1 MIDIHHH
8 CIPGVDDGPRDLPEA
23 VDLCRMALDDGVTTI
38 VATPH
43 VLRGP
48 WQNTSR
54 IELRQRLDEL
64 RDALGDSPELLLG
77 SEYYFDFE
85 MNERLQSGEGIIPLA
100 ESRYILIEF
109 AAHAVPPLVDQPLYR
124 ALLEGWQPIVAHP
137 ERNIVF
143 QKKPEL
149 LRLLVARGV
158 RMQVTAGSV
167 LGDFGPEARRAS
179 LQWLKEGLVH
189 FVASDAHNR
198 EKRPPRMR
206 EARAVI
212 SRIAGERVA
221 DALTRTNPAAVTE
234 GRQLDF
240 DPDPQAETTGAPGF
254 LTRLRKLL
262 QKP

>member
-8 CIPGVDDGPRDLPEA
+8 CIPGVDDGPRDLHEA
-23 VDLCRMALDDGVTTI
+23 VDLCRMALADGVTTI

-48 WQNTSR
+48 WQNTSLP
-54 IELRQRLDEL
+54 ELQRRLDDL
-64 RDALGDSPELLLG
+64 RDALGDSPQLLLG

-85 MNERLQSGEGIIPLA
+85 MNERLQNGDGIVPLA
-100 ESRYILIEF
+100 DSRYILIEF
-109 AAHAVPPLVDQPLYR
+109 AAHAVPPLVDQPIYR

-143 QKKPEL
+143 QKQPEL
-149 LRLLVARGV
+149 LRLLVARGA
-158 RMQVTAGSV
+158 RTQVTAGSI

-179 LQWLKEGLVH
+179 FQWLKEGLVH
-189 FVASDAHNR
+189 FIASDAHNC
-198 EKRPPRMR
+198 EKRPPRMS
-206 EARAVI
+206 AAKAAVR
-212 SRIAGERVA
+212 SIAGDRIA
-221 DALTRTNPAAVTE
+221 DALTRTNPAAVIE

-240 DPDPQAETTGAPGF
+240 DPDPLAETGESGF

-262 QKP
+262 QKH